1 MDRFALMVR
10 RHRSARGSWEVV
22 DGQPHRVLW
31 GRVLRYTGYGEDTRA
46 PLRRRHLPSAEV
58 TLIVSFD
65 EPLQLVEM
73 PGAGA
78 GGGTFRSFVAGLH
91 TRPAI
96 TEHAGHQ
103 HGIGVGLTPLAAY
116 ALFAVPMR
124 LLAGAVV
131 DLPGLLGRAGSEL
144 ELALAEAHG
153 WAERFALL
161 DRALISRMDEGPV
174 PAPEVTWAWR
184 RLCSTAGQV
193 AVGELAEQVGW
204 SHRHLVARFREQ
216 IGLAPKS
223 IARVLRLQR
232 SLVLLERS
240 GDSLAEVA
248 LAAGFCDQAHLNRE
262 FRALAGCTPTQWLAA
277 RLPVGVGVAA

>member
-1 MDRFALMVR
+1 VDRFALMVR
-10 RHRSARGSWEVV
+10 RHRSGWGSFQAV
-22 DGQPHRVLW
+22 DGKPHPALA
-31 GRVLRYTGYGEDTRA
+31 GLVLRYTGFREETA
-46 PLRRRHLPSAEV
+46 AALCRRHLPSAEV
-58 TLIVSFD
+58 TLIVGFD
-65 EPLQLVEM
+65 HPLRLVEM
-73 PGAGA
+73 PGARS

-96 TEHAGHQ
+96 TEHAGRQ
-103 HGIGVGLTPLAAY
+103 HGVGVGLTPLGAY
-116 ALFAVPMR
+116 VLFGVPMR

-144 ELALAEAHG
+144 ELALAEARG

-161 DRALISRMDEGPV
+161 DRVLISRMDEGPA
-174 PAPEVTWAWR
+174 PAPEVAWAWR

-193 AVGELAEQVGW
+193 AVRELVEQVGW

-223 IARVLRLQR
+223 AARVLRLQR

-262 FRALAGCTPTQWLAA
+262 FRALAGCTPTEWLAA
-277 RLPVGVGVAA
+277 RLPAGVGIAA